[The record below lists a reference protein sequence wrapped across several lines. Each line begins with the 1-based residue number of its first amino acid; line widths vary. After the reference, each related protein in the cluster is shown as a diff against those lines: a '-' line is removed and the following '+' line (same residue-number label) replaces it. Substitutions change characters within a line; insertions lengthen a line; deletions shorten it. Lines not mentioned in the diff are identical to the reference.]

1 MPRWWARLAIPR
13 LALRVIRVWLEAHGL
28 MVVDAE
34 CLGDAVRAT
43 MALAQYRQRSGHLTR
58 RFKAGKA
65 VDHWCGWVAERLAKA
80 QAVRW

>member
-1 MPRWWARLAIPR
+1 MMRRRGGWLYRLMVRGVAWWCA
-13 LALRVIRVWLEAHGL
+13 AHGL
-28 MVVDAE
+28 TVVDGE
-34 CLGDAVRAT
+34 CLEDAVRAT